1 MHGRHLHTLC
11 RWLNS
16 SRTEANLKNAP
27 LLRVPAE
34 ILNIIYRLVLGD
46 CFIHIWREG
55 DEDRCGIPPFTIC
68 SKSAA
73 TEAKAY
79 ERSVRGK
86 LDDDEIR
93 HGSYCGLSSGR
104 VKDFLAPLRV
114 CRQIYFEATEILYAT
129 NTFSFE
135 NPVICS
141 TFMKALPQVQKN
153 KIAKIHVQ
161 FSGLGFPYFKSGL
174 DGQARIKDAR
184 NLKSLHARIEFGNYH
199 LHDLWGDP
207 VLGYSKIMGCP
218 MLRVCPTIRSLTL
231 SDLHELPLTD
241 FKVMV
246 YVPELTWEEKR
257 RAAMFYERDFHLGKS
272 GQVEKGTSRS
282 YMAMTQACRW
292 FEAEMKTRKAQE
304 SAPPKEEK
312 TAGEAVVGKE
322 DPSGQNI
329 DGAAQKEKQE
339 IEGSA
344 SDGAGQKTVEQEGGD
359 VDGSAPVAQE
369 KDGDHKEDNV

>member
-1 MHGRHLHTLC
+1 MAKRLPGFPKSKPKKKIAVKKTRDAKVIAL
-11 RWLNS
+11 
-16 SRTEANLKNAP
+16 TEANLKNAP
-27 LLRVPAE
+27 LLRLPAE
-34 ILNIIYRLVLGD
+34 ILNIIYRLVLVKA
-46 CFIHIWREG
+46 
-55 DEDRCGIPPFTIC
+55 PPP
-68 SKSAA
+68 KP
-73 TEAKAY
+73 
-79 ERSVRGK
+79 RRMN
-86 LDDDEIR
+86 D
-93 HGSYCGLSSGR
+93 HSGR
-104 VKDFLAPLRV
+104 VKDFLTPLRV

-135 NPVICS
+135 DPVICS

-174 DGQARIKDAR
+174 DGQTRIKDAR
-184 NLKSLHARIEFGNYH
+184 NLKSLHASITFGNYH
-199 LHDLWGDP
+199 LHDLSGDP
-207 VLGYSKIMGCP
+207 ILGYSKIMGCP

-246 YVPELTWEEKR
+246 HVPELIWEEKR
-257 RAAMFYERDFHLGKS
+257 RAAVFYERDFHLGKP

-282 YMAMTQACRW
+282 YVAMTEACRW
-292 FEAEMKTRKAQE
+292 FEAEMKPRKAQE
-304 SAPPKEEK
+304 SAPPKEEE
-312 TAGEAVVGKE
+312 TAGEAVVSKE

-329 DGAAQKEKQE
+329 DDAAQKEKQE

-369 KDGDHKEDNV
+369 KDGNHKEDNV